1 MADDY
6 RAERVLWR
14 PGTTEFPAGYPSSR
28 RHASQAYRAATPPA
42 DPPSEEDAAQ
52 ILGFGVGT
60 LPADVLKIILKLLAE
75 AGRWKAEANAAD
87 RHRHHLE
94 DLADSYPGL
103 PCLNTH
109 AFLRDLDGFAQSG
122 SEIGAQLGMLIL
134 IHVAGLDQAVAAFGM
149 DAGDF
154 LGHRVFETIS
164 ARTPDG
170 DLLACLGH
178 GAYAI
183 AVPGID
189 AIQAQGRLDDILA
202 AFAVDTPDWQGVPLP
217 FAVTGA
223 IAPIVQGQSAAL
235 ILHTADENRI
245 GENRNGE
252 NRNGENRNGAGA
264 NTPVG

>member
-1 MADDY
+1 MADEY
-6 RAERVLWR
+6 RAERILWR

-28 RHASQAYRAATPPA
+28 RHAAQAYRAATPEA
-42 DPPSEEDAAQ
+42 TPPSEEDAAQ

-122 SEIGAQLGMLIL
+122 GEIGAQLGMVIL
-134 IHVAGLDQAVAAFGM
+134 IHVAGIDQAVAEHGM
-149 DAGDF
+149 EAGDF
-154 LGHRVFETIS
+154 LAHRVFETIS

-170 DLLACLGH
+170 DLLACLGF
-178 GAYAI
+178 GAYAV
-183 AVPGID
+183 AVPGIGED
-189 AIQAQGRLDDILA
+189 QARARLAELLE
-202 AFAVDTPDWQGVPLP
+202 AFTAQVPDWRGAPMPL
-217 FAVTGA
+217 AVTGA
-223 IAPIVQGQSAAL
+223 VAPIVQGHSAAL
-235 ILHTADENRI
+235 ILHTADESRLDAGHTDTPI
-245 GENRNGE
+245 G
-252 NRNGENRNGAGA
+252 
-264 NTPVG
+264 